1 MYHEGIEVHSQGI
14 RGGSSV
20 TEWSRD
26 HAEQELAAWAAANEY
41 RDEIIKGAYRAG
53 VTKARIHAITGVAR
67 TTIDRVLQDP
77 SPRTGPVDS
86 AARRALTAFLGE
98 FTDGWPR
105 QPVQFG
111 GLYPLRRPPVAQQFT
126 PEQLAE
132 QLLASTA
139 FRALRLGTWLST
151 PKGEFIAAAIEAL
164 VPPLYQM
171 DIDLLIDAVKLAAKA
186 QQREARD
193 KAVGIG
199 LVVAIGGAL
208 IAGSRQS

>member
-1 MYHEGIEVHSQGI
+1 
-14 RGGSSV
+14 V

-67 TTIDRVLQDP
+67 TTIDRVLHDP
-77 SPRTGPVDS
+77 APRTGPVDS
-86 AARRALTAFLGE
+86 EARRELTAFLAE

-105 QPVQFG
+105 QPAPFG

-126 PEQLAE
+126 PEQTAE
-132 QLLASTA
+132 QLLASA
-139 FRALRLGTWLST
+139 VFRALRLGTWLST
-151 PKGEFIAAAIEAL
+151 PKGEFITAAVEAL
-164 VPPLYQM
+164 APPLYQM
-171 DIDLLIDAVKLAAKA
+171 DIELLVDAIKLAARA
-186 QQREARD
+186 QQREARE

-208 IAGSRQS
+208 IAGSRES

>member
-1 MYHEGIEVHSQGI
+1 M
-14 RGGSSV
+14 

-41 RDEIIKGAYRAG
+41 RDEILKGAYRAG

-77 SPRTGPVDS
+77 APRTGPVDGP
-86 AARRALTAFLGE
+86 ARRELTAFLAE
-98 FTDGWPR
+98 FIDGWPR
-105 QPVQFG
+105 QPEPFG

-126 PEQLAE
+126 PEQIAE
-132 QLLASTA
+132 QLLASAA

-151 PKGEFIAAAIEAL
+151 PRGEFITAAVEAL

-171 DIDLLIDAVKLAAKA
+171 DIDLLIDAVKLAARA
-186 QQREARD
+186 QQREARE

-208 IAGSRQS
+208 IAGSRQG

>member
-1 MYHEGIEVHSQGI
+1 
-14 RGGSSV
+14 V
-20 TEWSRD
+20 TEWTRE

-77 SPRTGPVDS
+77 APRTGPVDS
-86 AARRALTAFLGE
+86 AARQALTAFLEE
-98 FTDGWPR
+98 FIDGWPR
-105 QPVQFG
+105 QTTPFG

-126 PEQLAE
+126 PEQISE
-132 QLLASTA
+132 QLLASAA

-151 PKGEFIAAAIEAL
+151 PKGEFITAAVEAL
-164 VPPLYQM
+164 VPPPYQL
-171 DIDLLIDAVKLAAKA
+171 DVDLLIDAVKLAARA

-193 KAVGIG
+193 RAVGIG

-208 IAGSRQS
+208 IAGSRQG